1 MISVLSSHTAN
12 KFIPKCEHSCL
23 FRCCMY
29 DNLYPVQTVPQSPG
43 GAESEPKDGEE
54 EVVYTAAI
62 TDKEIFYSSLEGPDW
77 KDLPSFAYQ
86 ISQGMVCS

>member
-1 MISVLSSHTAN
+1 
-12 KFIPKCEHSCL
+12 
-23 FRCCMY
+23 MY

-86 ISQGMVCS
+86 ISQGMVCTCACIAIIVYTEQLIYYY

>member
-1 MISVLSSHTAN
+1 
-12 KFIPKCEHSCL
+12 
-23 FRCCMY
+23 MY
-29 DNLYPVQTVPQSPG
+29 SRVKKVEGAKTV
-43 GAESEPKDGEE
+43 KIE

>member
-1 MISVLSSHTAN
+1 
-12 KFIPKCEHSCL
+12 
-23 FRCCMY
+23 MY
-29 DNLYPVQTVPQSPG
+29 DNLFPVQTVPQSLG
-43 GAESEPKDGEE
+43 GAESEPKD